1 MALTWCS
8 VLRAEIGSPG
18 TCEVRKYPEAGRML
32 EDAEDPDSFVEAL
45 NSQAN
50 EQANSSLKRIATQ
63 VHYMNGRNA
72 LRYVKQYLA
81 ARNMEQRCNLTRRG
95 LTD

>member
-1 MALTWCS
+1 
-8 VLRAEIGSPG
+8 
-18 TCEVRKYPEAGRML
+18 ML